1 VREGFEYFAP
11 CPRGTESLLA
21 DELRALKCRSVRPL
35 RSGVSFGGPLKSGY
49 RALLWSRLASRVLL
63 TLARVPAG
71 TADELYEAV
80 RALPWEDHIK
90 PDGTLSVDATG
101 MNDALRNTQFTGV
114 RVKDAVA
121 DRFIASHGI
130 RPSVD
135 TSDPDVR
142 INVVIREQKATISI
156 DLSGDALH
164 RRGYRE
170 PGVQTEAPM
179 KETLAAAM
187 LAASGWSDIFS
198 AGGAFIDPLCGSGTL
213 AIEAALM
220 AGDIAPGL
228 TRRRWGFSRWLGHD
242 AELWADL
249 IDEAADRREAGL
261 ATLVP
266 ILASD
271 ADARAVDIAR
281 SCVRRAGLDGHIA
294 LDVCEL
300 VDVHTPDAA
309 PADDADGAAEPS
321 AIPGL
326 VAINPPY
333 GERLQARAGIG
344 VLYAQLSQKLR
355 AEFGGW
361 TLAVITPDESIGGA
375 LGWEPLETIEA
386 YNGRILSPIR
396 VFHVSD
402 ERVEAPRVALSPSG
416 VPYGVTAVVPN
427 AHDGSQAAA
436 GGTGSAGSASV
447 GTNPAAAAAAGTPAP
462 APYIPPPLVL
472 EPAAEVFANRLRK
485 MAKHT
490 EKWARKAGVSCYR
503 VYDAD
508 LPDYAV
514 AIDVYNGAGPNEG
527 DRWVHVSEYAA
538 PATIDPDRAERRLD
552 DVLAVVPSV
561 LDVEPRDIFLKTR
574 QRQRGTTQYT
584 RVSRHN
590 VVGVVAESGLLFEVN
605 FSDYL
610 DTGLFLD
617 HRMTRG
623 WIGELAK
630 DTRFLN
636 LFAYTGTA
644 SVHAAAGGARETT
657 TVDLSATYLAWAERN
672 MVRNGL
678 GGSAHRRLQFD
689 VLQWIEAA
697 GGNPN
702 DRYDL
707 IFCDPPTF
715 SNSKRMNDTWDV
727 QRDHVPLI
735 MRTAQLLTPSGTLVF
750 SCNRRKFQLDTEAL
764 AEAKLVCRDVTART
778 IPRDFESRPG
788 VHVCWTIRRAEDA

>member
-1 VREGFEYFAP
+1 MRLGFEYFAP

-35 RSGVSFGGPLKSGY
+35 TAGVSFGGPLSTGY
-49 RALLWSRLASRVLL
+49 RALLWSRLASRILL
-63 TLARVPAG
+63 TLARVPAE

-80 RALPWEDHIK
+80 RAMPWEDHVR
-90 PDGTLSVDATG
+90 PDGTISVDATG
-101 MNDALRNTQFTGV
+101 VNDGLRNTQFTGV

-130 RPSVD
+130 RPSVN

-142 INVVIREQKATISI
+142 INVVIRQNKATISI
-156 DLSGDALH
+156 DLSGETLH

-187 LAASGWSDIFS
+187 LAAAGWTDIFS

-228 TRRRWGFSRWLGHD
+228 TRRRWGFTRWLGND
-242 AELWADL
+242 ADLWADL
-249 IDEAADRREAGL
+249 VDEAADRREAGL
-261 ATLVP
+261 TKLVP

-281 SCVRRAGLDGHIA
+281 SCVRRAGLDGHVQ
-294 LDVCEL
+294 LDVREL
-300 VDVHTPDAA
+300 VDVTSPTDAA
-309 PADDADGAAEPS
+309 ADADGAEAPAS
-321 AIPGL
+321 VPGL

-344 VLYAQLSQKLR
+344 VLYAQLADKLR
-355 AEFGGW
+355 AEFDGW
-361 TLAVITPDESIGGA
+361 TLAVITPDESIAGA
-375 LGWEPLETIEA
+375 LGWEPVSTTEA

-396 VFHVSD
+396 VFRVAE
-402 ERVEAPRVALSPSG
+402 ERVVAAAPATIGG
-416 VPYGVTAVVPN
+416 VPGGIPYGVAMVVPN
-427 AHDGSQAAA
+427 MHDVASQ
-436 GGTGSAGSASV
+436 
-447 GTNPAAAAAAGTPAP
+447 PAP
-462 APYIPPPLVL
+462 AASAAGQPASAAPATPAAPYVAPPLIL

-490 EKWARKAGVSCYR
+490 EKWARKAGVGCYR

-552 DVLAVVPSV
+552 DVLAVVPSI
-561 LDVEPRDIFLKTR
+561 LDVEPRDVFLKTR

-584 RVSRHN
+584 RVSRHG
-590 VVGVVAESGLLFEVN
+590 VVGIVAEAGLLFEVN

-672 MVRNGL
+672 MVRNGF

-735 MRTAQLLTPSGTLVF
+735 MRTAQLLTPGGTLVF

-788 VHVCWTIRRAEDA
+788 VHVCWTIRRAEDV

>member
-1 VREGFEYFAP
+1 
-11 CPRGTESLLA
+11 
-21 DELRALKCRSVRPL
+21 
-35 RSGVSFGGPLKSGY
+35 
-49 RALLWSRLASRVLL
+49 
-63 TLARVPAG
+63 
-71 TADELYEAV
+71 
-80 RALPWEDHIK
+80 
-90 PDGTLSVDATG
+90 
-101 MNDALRNTQFTGV
+101 
-114 RVKDAVA
+114 
-121 DRFIASHGI
+121 
-130 RPSVD
+130 
-135 TSDPDVR
+135 
-142 INVVIREQKATISI
+142 
-156 DLSGDALH
+156 
-164 RRGYRE
+164 
-170 PGVQTEAPM
+170 
-179 KETLAAAM
+179 
-187 LAASGWSDIFS
+187 
-198 AGGAFIDPLCGSGTL
+198 
-213 AIEAALM
+213 
-220 AGDIAPGL
+220 
-228 TRRRWGFSRWLGHD
+228 
-242 AELWADL
+242 
-249 IDEAADRREAGL
+249 
-261 ATLVP
+261 
-266 ILASD
+266 
-271 ADARAVDIAR
+271 
-281 SCVRRAGLDGHIA
+281 
-294 LDVCEL
+294 
-300 VDVHTPDAA
+300 
-309 PADDADGAAEPS
+309 
-321 AIPGL
+321 
-326 VAINPPY
+326 
-333 GERLQARAGIG
+333 
-344 VLYAQLSQKLR
+344 
-355 AEFGGW
+355 
-361 TLAVITPDESIGGA
+361 
-375 LGWEPLETIEA
+375 
-386 YNGRILSPIR
+386 
-396 VFHVSD
+396 
-402 ERVEAPRVALSPSG
+402 
-416 VPYGVTAVVPN
+416 
-427 AHDGSQAAA
+427 
-436 GGTGSAGSASV
+436 
-447 GTNPAAAAAAGTPAP
+447 
-462 APYIPPPLVL
+462 
-472 EPAAEVFANRLRK
+472 

-552 DVLAVVPSV
+552 DVLAVVPSI

-590 VVGVVAESGLLFEVN
+590 VVGIVAEAGLLFEVN

-672 MVRNGL
+672 MVRNGF
-678 GGSAHRRLQFD
+678 GASAHRRLQFD

-697 GGNPN
+697 GGNPT

-735 MRTAQLLTPSGTLVF
+735 MRTAQLLTPGGTLVF

-788 VHVCWTIRRAEDA
+788 VHVCWTIRRAEDV